1 MVFSVLVSFYHQLF
15 QGHRFTEHMFKSLTY
30 LSCWFV
36 KLRFYLEMSDKYG
49 FTIKIL
55 CKRSEKGFYVTR
67 IDRLLLYKEN
77 KLLLSRSMY
86 KDEMFLG
93 DIE

>member
-1 MVFSVLVSFYHQLF
+1 
-15 QGHRFTEHMFKSLTY
+15 
-30 LSCWFV
+30 
-36 KLRFYLEMSDKYG
+36 MSDKYG

-86 KDEMFLG
+86 KDEIFLG